1 MAPGREAPA
10 GPRGITVNT
19 VLQAFLHPIVTLW
32 RAVSAGSWRR
42 LPSPSGE
49 PVVHASG
56 PNADRLL
63 LVGGGIAVG
72 YGALSHDL
80 ALGGHL
86 ARRLSELTGRGV
98 YLNIHADP
106 DLTLDD
112 LPGILDNTRVGRF
125 DALVLAFGGA
135 ESATLTSARAWRSE
149 LEGALAA
156 IDDLA
161 IVGLHVFVIGIPP
174 LTLIRGPYGSVARR
188 CVTTLNAQSVLAC
201 ATRVG
206 TTFVDLAEDGSHV
219 SKALSRET
227 YNLWADQIARQMADT
242 LTSAALV
249 TTVSQPADEANRQ
262 LAVDAMVVPSAASDA
277 GLADILRSTQDLFG
291 VATAAV
297 NIIDG
302 STRRVMLASG
312 EQRESIPR
320 EQSLC
325 DATIEGADG
334 FVVRDIDL
342 DPRFNSLPDGDTAIR
357 FYAGYP
363 LEAPGGER
371 VGALCLLDARP
382 REFTTSDGI
391 LLRELALQ
399 AQAILWTHEDVNLG

>member
-1 MAPGREAPA
+1 M
-10 GPRGITVNT
+10 NT
-19 VLQAFLHPIVTLW
+19 VLQALLHPIVTLW

-49 PVVHASG
+49 PLVHAPG

-72 YGALSHDL
+72 FGVLSHEL

-86 ARRLSELTGRGV
+86 ARRLSELTRRGV
-98 YLNIHADP
+98 SLNIHADP

-112 LPGILDNTRVGRF
+112 LPGILANTHVSRF

-135 ESATLTSARAWRSE
+135 ESATLTSARSWRRE
-149 LEGALAA
+149 LEDALVA

-161 IVGLHVFVIGIPP
+161 IVDLHVFVVGVPP
-174 LTLIRGPYGSVARR
+174 LTLIRGVYGSVARR
-188 CVTTLNAQSVLAC
+188 CVTTLNEQSVLAC
-201 ATRVG
+201 ASRPT
-206 TTFVDLAEDGSHV
+206 TTFVDLAEDGSPASRV
-219 SKALSRET
+219 LSRAS

-242 LTSAALV
+242 LTSAAQI
-249 TTVSQPADEANRQ
+249 TTIAETPNETDRQ
-262 LAVDAMVVPSAASDA
+262 LAVDAMVTPSAAGDV
-277 GLADILRSTQDLFG
+277 GLGDILRSTQDLFG
-291 VATAAV
+291 VATAVV

-302 STRRVMLASG
+302 QTRRVLLASG

-334 FVVRDIDL
+334 LVVRDTHRDI
-342 DPRFNSLPDGDTAIR
+342 RFSSLPDGDTAIR

-371 VGALCLLDARP
+371 VGALCLLDPQP
-382 REFTTSDGI
+382 RDFSESDGI

-399 AQAILWTHEDVNLG
+399 AQAILWTHEGATLW